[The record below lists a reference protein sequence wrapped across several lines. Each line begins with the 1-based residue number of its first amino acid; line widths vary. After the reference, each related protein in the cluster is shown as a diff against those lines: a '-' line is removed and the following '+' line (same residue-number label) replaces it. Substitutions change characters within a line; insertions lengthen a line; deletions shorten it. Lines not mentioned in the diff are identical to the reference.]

1 MMAHRSR
8 GSSRVCAARA
18 RVRSRDAASIAFAI
32 AFAFDDFFFADVVRC
47 ASRDGF
53 SYVVAARRGRAPSR
67 VASRAVFSARAR
79 TMAPTK
85 GARATRMRCDETSR
99 VARAKERASR
109 GVANDARRR
118 ARHDGKGFGLTDR
131 ARRRVASRR
140 KGEQG
145 EQGGEVREEGRQG
158 QASEEAILRDV
169 PQVRAREP
177 HERRM
182 MRSTPRA
189 RLRATM
195 RLTVRDV
202 PTVNRPRTLKHE
214 RKPAYPRV
222 SVPSKCKLDRWQV
235 RTTTDARDAGMG
247 FRVFRRARRR
257 ARTQRPRD
265 ARRID

>member
-1 MMAHRSR
+1 MAHRSR

-47 ASRDGF
+47 GTGFRTWSRRVVDAPHRASR
-53 SYVVAARRGRAPSR
+53 RAPSFP
-67 VASRAVFSARAR
+67 RAHERWRRRKVRARRDATRRFFSDRARASER
-79 TMAPTK
+79 
-85 GARATRMRCDETSR
+85 RATSR
-99 VARAKERASR
+99 TTRGAAR
-109 GVANDARRR
+109 DD
-118 ARHDGKGFGLTDR
+118 DGKGFGLTDR

>member
-1 MMAHRSR
+1 MSCGVRPETGFRTWSRRVVDAPHR
-8 GSSRVCAARA
+8 
-18 RVRSRDAASIAFAI
+18 
-32 AFAFDDFFFADVVRC
+32 
-47 ASRDGF
+47 ASR
-53 SYVVAARRGRAPSR
+53 RAPSFP
-67 VASRAVFSARAR
+67 RAHERWRRRKVRARREATRRFFSDRARASER
-79 TMAPTK
+79 
-85 GARATRMRCDETSR
+85 RATSR
-99 VARAKERASR
+99 TTRGAAR
-109 GVANDARRR
+109 DD
-118 ARHDGKGFGLTDR
+118 DGKGFGLTDR